1 MLDHQDVY
9 QIFDEMLDDVRYIKK
24 KTFVAPLKPFV
35 VYWQK
40 PFFFIQYF

>member
-1 MLDHQDVY
+1 MQDHKEVY

-24 KTFVAPLKPFV
+24 KTFIMSLKPFV

-40 PFFFIQYF
+40 AFFFIQYF